1 VDSQKQE
8 GVQLVDS
15 QKQGGVQLLGSQKN
29 ELIKIVGSSNV
40 SNDPAILENY
50 SRDSSFCSPM
60 KPRLLVK
67 VNNVNEVQKIVK
79 WANKTNTPLI
89 PVSSGPP
96 HYKGDTI
103 AGVPQAV
110 VVDLSGMKR
119 IISINSQHRICIV
132 EPGVTYGQLQKALA
146 REGLMISTS
155 MAPRATKSVVTN
167 ILEAEPRLNGM
178 SQWDFFDPLRCVEVV
193 WGDGN
198 RMFTGEAAQGPLDL
212 EKQWASEKWQV
223 VGNGPFST
231 DFFRMLTMAQGTMG
245 IVTWASL
252 KCELLSTIH
261 KMFFVP
267 AERPEQ
273 LNDFI
278 RKVLRLRFSDE
289 LMVMNGAYLA
299 SLLGETSEEVEQLKS
314 ELPAWVALVGII
326 GRKLLAEE
334 RVESQQLDIAD
345 IAQQFGLKMTSSLP
359 GTSGEKVLNK
369 LINPSG
375 EKYWKETAKGAF
387 EDIFFLTKLDKTTL
401 FINMAYRLAEKEDY
415 PISDMG
421 IYIQPKHR
429 GSCYHLEFNL
439 PYNPNCAKS
448 TEKTK
453 NLFLKASEQL
463 CAMGAYFSRPYGI
476 WSKLQLNKDAQ
487 TTMFLKDLKGI
498 FDPNNIMNPGKLAV

>member
-1 VDSQKQE
+1 M
-8 GVQLVDS
+8 GN
-15 QKQGGVQLLGSQKN
+15 QKN
-29 ELIKIVGSSNV
+29 ELTKIVGSSNV
-40 SNDPAILENY
+40 FDDHAILENY
-50 SRDSSFCSPM
+50 SKDSSLSSPM

-67 VNNVNEVQKIVK
+67 VDNVNQVQQVVR
-79 WANKTNTPLI
+79 WANKTYTPLI

-96 HYKGDTI
+96 HYKGDTV
-103 AGVPQAV
+103 ASVPEAV
-110 VVDLSGMKR
+110 IIDLSGMKR
-119 IISINSQHRICIV
+119 IISINTLHRICIV
-132 EPGVTYGQLQKALA
+132 EPGVTYGELQKALA
-146 REGLMISTS
+146 EEGLMLSTS
-155 MAPRATKSVVTN
+155 MAPRATKSVVTS

-178 SQWDFFDPLRCVEVV
+178 CQWDFFDPLRCVEVV

-223 VGNGPFST
+223 AGTGPFST

-245 IVTWASL
+245 IVTWAAL
-252 KCELLSTIH
+252 KCEILPTIH

-267 AERPEQ
+267 AESQEQ
-273 LNDFI
+273 LNEFI
-278 RKVLRLRFSDE
+278 RKVVRLRFSDE

-299 SLLGETSEEVEQLKS
+299 SLLGETADEVKQLKM
-314 ELPAWVALVGII
+314 ELPKWVALAGVL
-326 GRKLLAEE
+326 GRQMLAQE
-334 RVESQQLDIAD
+334 RFESQQLDIAD
-345 IAQQFGLKMTSSLP
+345 IAQQFGLKMTPSLP
-359 GTSGEKVLNK
+359 GINGEKVLNK

-387 EDIFFLTKLDKTTL
+387 EDIFFLTKLDETNL
-401 FINMAYRLAEKEDY
+401 FIDMAYRLAEKEGY
-415 PISDMG
+415 PANDMG

-439 PYNPNCAKS
+439 PYNPDCAKS

-453 NLFLKASEQL
+453 NLFQKASEQL

-476 WSKLQLNKDAQ
+476 WSRLQLNKDAQ

-498 FDPNNIMNPGKLAV
+498 FDPNNVMNPGKLAV